1 MITAFDVIIPVLLI
15 YSILYKEND
24 KENRHV
30 MSSLKGKVAMVTG
43 AASKRGM
50 GHAVALR
57 LAREGADV
65 VVVDKFAAPKS
76 MFPGDEG
83 WGGLDEIVKEIE
95 SMGRKALALTID
107 INVNK
112 EIDAGLEKVMKKYG
126 RMDILVHAA
135 AIRGPVG
142 VPVIDLSEKDI
153 RSIIDIDLVG
163 SFLICKAAAR
173 QMVAGGKGG
182 KIVIFCSLAGTH
194 GVAGSAAYSAAKYG
208 TIGLTKSLALELARY
223 KINVNGINPGMIVTN
238 LRDETFQK
246 MAEAEGITWEE
257 ARKKDQGGLAKI
269 IPWGRLGT
277 PEEAADLAYFLC
289 SNQSDYITGEV
300 IALGGGVT

>member
-1 MITAFDVIIPVLLI
+1 M
-15 YSILYKEND
+15 N
-24 KENRHV
+24 N
-30 MSSLKGKVAMVTG
+30 LKGKVALVTG

-50 GHAVALR
+50 GHAIALR

-65 VVVDKFAAPKS
+65 TVADKFAAPQS

-83 WGGLDEIVKEIE
+83 WGGLDEIVKEI
-95 SMGRKALALTID
+95 KALGTQGLAVTLD
-107 INVNK
+107 INVSK
-112 EIDAGLEKVMKKYG
+112 EIDAAIDKIMKKFG
-126 RMDILVHAA
+126 RIDILVHAA

-142 VPVIDLSEKDI
+142 VDVVDLAEKDI
-153 RSIIDIDLVG
+153 RAIIDIDLVG
-163 SFLICKAAAR
+163 AFLICKAAAR
-173 QMVAGGKGG
+173 AMIAGGKGG

-194 GVAGSAAYSAAKYG
+194 GVAGSAAYAAAKWG
-208 TIGLTKSLALELARY
+208 TIGLTKSLALELAKY

-238 LRDETFQK
+238 LRDESFQK

-257 ARKKDQGGLAKI
+257 ARKKDQGALANR

-277 PEEAADLAYFLC
+277 PEEAADLAFFLC
-289 SNQSDYITGEV
+289 SKESDYVTGEV

>member
-1 MITAFDVIIPVLLI
+1 
-15 YSILYKEND
+15 
-24 KENRHV
+24 

-50 GHAVALR
+50 GHAIALR
-57 LAREGADV
+57 LAKEGADV
-65 VVVDKFAAPKS
+65 IVTDKFASPKS
-76 MFPGDEG
+76 MFPGDEN
-83 WGGLDEIVKEIE
+83 WGGLNEIIKEIE
-95 SMGRKALALTID
+95 AVGRKALALTMD
-107 INVNK
+107 INISK
-112 EIDAGLEKVMKKYG
+112 DIDAGMVKVIKKFG
-126 RMDILVHAA
+126 KVDILVHAA

-153 RSIIDIDLVG
+153 RAIIDIDLVG
-163 SFLICKAAAR
+163 AFLICKAAAR
-173 QMVAGGKGG
+173 DMVAKGKGG

-208 TIGLTKSLALELARY
+208 TIGLTKSLALELAKY

-238 LRDETFQK
+238 LRDEAFQK
-246 MAEAEGITWEE
+246 MAEVEGITWEE
-257 ARKKDQGGLAKI
+257 ARKKDQGGLAHI

-277 PEEAADLAYFLC
+277 TEEAADLVYFLV
-289 SNQSDYITGEV
+289 SGLSDYITGEV

>member
-1 MITAFDVIIPVLLI
+1 
-15 YSILYKEND
+15 
-24 KENRHV
+24 

-65 VVVDKFAAPKS
+65 AVADRFAAPKS

-83 WGGLDEIVKEIE
+83 WGGLDEIVKEI
-95 SMGRKALALTID
+95 RALGGEGLAITLD
-107 INVNK
+107 INK
-112 EIDAGLEKVMKKYG
+112 GQEIDAAIDKIVKKFG
-126 RMDILVHAA
+126 RLDILVHAA

-142 VPVIDLSEKDI
+142 VNVVDLSEEAI

-163 SFLICKAAAR
+163 AFLIGKAAAK
-173 QMVAGGKGG
+173 QMIAGENGG

-194 GVAGSAAYSAAKYG
+194 GVAGSAAYAAAKWG
-208 TIGLTKSLALELARY
+208 TIGLTKSLALELAQY

-238 LRDETFQK
+238 LRDEAFQK
-246 MAEAEGITWEE
+246 MAEEQGVTWEE
-257 ARKKDQGGLAKI
+257 ARQKDQVPLSSR

-289 SNQSDYITGEV
+289 SDQSEYITGEV
-300 IALGGGVT
+300 IALGGGAT

>member
-1 MITAFDVIIPVLLI
+1 
-15 YSILYKEND
+15 
-24 KENRHV
+24 
-30 MSSLKGKVAMVTG
+30 MSSLKGKVALVTG

-57 LAREGADV
+57 LAKEGADV
-65 VVVDKFAAPKS
+65 AVTDKIAAPKS
-76 MFPGDEG
+76 LFPGDEG
-83 WGGLDEIVKEIE
+83 WGGLDAIVAEIKAL
-95 SMGRKALALTID
+95 GRKALAATMD
-107 INVNK
+107 INASR
-112 EIDAGLEKVMKKYG
+112 EIDAVMEKVLKELGKL
-126 RMDILVHAA
+126 DILVHAA

-142 VPVIDLSEKDI
+142 VPLIDLPEKDI
-153 RSIIDIDLVG
+153 RAVIDVDLTG
-163 SFLICKAAAR
+163 SFLVCKAAAR
-173 QMVAGGKGG
+173 CMVEGGKGG

-208 TIGLTKSLALELARY
+208 TIGLTKSLALELAQY

-238 LRDETFQK
+238 LRDDSFTK

-257 ARKKDQGGLAKI
+257 ARKKDHEKLSRL

-277 PEEAADLAYFLC
+277 PEEAADLAYFLV
-289 SNQSDYITGEV
+289 SDLSDYITGEV